1 MQRLL
6 SPNEAKFWLLDAV
19 APMNSIV
26 VVERR
31 RGDGPPPRVMPGE
44 GPAPRVMAGED
55 PRPRVMAGEGLAPR
69 VMAGEGRPSTTVGAA
84 GSEAMDGRDK
94 PGHDTGTDKS
104 GYDTGRDKS
113 GHDTGRDK
121 PGHDTGGR
129 GPAQDTDAPTR
140 FTLPTIRRDAQG
152 RPRWASSDTP
162 GVLRHETTAS
172 PDDWLPTAAAL
183 LGTRVGTEG
192 HPPWHAV
199 LQHHPAGTT
208 LILAVNHALTDW
220 RTSLHVAHAF
230 LAGEHPGPIAP
241 PCEEL
246 LPPAQY
252 GDAEADTLLDAW
264 WSARAGAR
272 WQALGHERLTAI
284 LPRATPTRFAR
295 HVLTEAETRRLADRC
310 EEEGVSLNGALA
322 IALRDT
328 MQVATV
334 AHAVDMERFIRPAP
348 PAGPGL
354 AVAHVFTP
362 LAEGPFWDAARDNRA
377 ALFEQIRAGAAGDAL
392 LALPR
397 LLMGGTPDYQPATMT
412 ITGAPTV
419 GTRAEADPDTT
430 MQLVLSAARGG
441 GGILILSYRGPCLQL
456 IAGTPE
462 GTHDIP
468 LPEIVAR
475 LRDACA

>member
-1 MQRLL
+1 
-6 SPNEAKFWLLDAV
+6 
-19 APMNSIV
+19 
-26 VVERR
+26 
-31 RGDGPPPRVMPGE
+31 
-44 GPAPRVMAGED
+44 
-55 PRPRVMAGEGLAPR
+55 
-69 VMAGEGRPSTTVGAA
+69 
-84 GSEAMDGRDK
+84 
-94 PGHDTGTDKS
+94 
-104 GYDTGRDKS
+104 
-113 GHDTGRDK
+113 
-121 PGHDTGGR
+121 
-129 GPAQDTDAPTR
+129 
-140 FTLPTIRRDAQG
+140 
-152 RPRWASSDTP
+152 
-162 GVLRHETTAS
+162 
-172 PDDWLPTAAAL
+172 
-183 LGTRVGTEG
+183 
-192 HPPWHAV
+192 
-199 LQHHPAGTT
+199 
-208 LILAVNHALTDW
+208 
-220 RTSLHVAHAF
+220 
-230 LAGEHPGPIAP
+230 P

-272 WQALGHERLTAI
+272 WQALGHDRLTAI
-284 LPRATPTRFAR
+284 LPRATPTRFAL
-295 HVLTEAETRRLADRC
+295 HALTEAETTRLAERC
-310 EEEGVSLNGALA
+310 AEEGVSLNGALA

-392 LALPR
+392 LSLPR
-397 LLMGGTPDYQPATMT
+397 LLMGGTPEYQPAAMT

-419 GTRAEADPDTT
+419 GTRAAADPDTT

-462 GTHDIP
+462 GHPDVP
-468 LPEIVAR
+468 LPALVAR